1 MKVFTKKNVP
11 LFLILLFALVIRL
24 GLFILIH
31 PEHPERAY
39 SPDSFEYLKSASSIY
54 HTGKFNKDAS
64 PNAVPETMRTPGYPF
79 FMAVIYFF
87 AGEGNDT
94 ALLFIQIV
102 IGSIL
107 IPWFTYLLGY
117 RLLSHNVGLIAA
129 GLIAIDP
136 GHIVFSF
143 SVLTETVY
151 TALFMGAM
159 IFLVKFIQ
167 EKKNIV
173 SLVFCIVL
181 ISAATYIRPVSL
193 YLPMLI
199 FLGFLLITLIKY
211 WSWKDVAIYGI
222 VIVCSFTV
230 CIVPWQLR
238 NLAVAGANQFSTHVS
253 HELQI
258 RAARIYDEVHK
269 VGRKQ
274 ALLIIKKGV
283 LETTDPSKKMNERQI
298 EYSVNYI
305 LDHPWVTAKM
315 LTKGFYQCLVG
326 LGTFPLIQ
334 YLGLAEYPEDHVYSE
349 KKFLLDNFRSGN
361 YGLFI
366 FHAGMIAINVITIL
380 AFLCGLVLLGLLTIR
395 KKTTPEFSEQR
406 SRKIL
411 AVSVVLL
418 AVIFYFL
425 LVSSA
430 TDAYFRYRSPV
441 MPIMVVF
448 SAFSIDW
455 LVKRI
460 FKTKPTSSGKL
471 HIPIN
476 NV

>member
-1 MKVFTKKNVP
+1 MDLKVFTKKNVP
-11 LFLILLFALVIRL
+11 LFLILLIALVIRL

-39 SPDSFEYLKSASSIY
+39 SPDSFEYLNSALSIY
-54 HTGKFNKDAS
+54 HTGQFNQDAS
-64 PNAVPETMRTPGYPF
+64 PGSAPETKRTPGYPALIA
-79 FMAVIYFF
+79 AVYFF

-94 ALLFIQIV
+94 VFIIIQIL

-107 IPWFTYLLGY
+107 IPWFTYILGHQ
-117 RLLSHNVGLIAA
+117 LLSHRIGLIAA

-143 SVLTETVY
+143 SVLTETIY
-151 TALFMGAM
+151 TVILMGAM
-159 IFLVKFIQ
+159 IFLVKSVQ
-167 EKKNIV
+167 KRRDIV
-173 SLVFCIVL
+173 SLILCIVL
-181 ISAATYIRPVSL
+181 VSAATYIRPASL
-193 YLPMLI
+193 YLPMSI
-199 FLGFLLITLIKY
+199 FLGFLLITLMKY
-211 WSWKDVAIYGI
+211 LSWKQLAIYGI

-238 NLAVAGANQFSTHVS
+238 NIAVAGANQFSTHVS

-258 RAARIYDEVHK
+258 RAARIYDEIHK
-269 VGRKQ
+269 VGKKQ
-274 ALLIIKKGV
+274 SLMSIEKGV
-283 LETTDPSKKMNERQI
+283 LETTDTSKKMNERQI
-298 EYSVNYI
+298 EYAVNYI
-305 LDHPWVTAKM
+305 IAHPWVTTKM
-315 LTKGFYQCLVG
+315 LTKGFYQCIVG
-326 LGTFPLIQ
+326 LGTFPLLQ

-349 KKFLLDNFRSGN
+349 KKFLLNNFRSGN

-395 KKTTPEFSEQR
+395 KKTGTEFSAQR

-411 AVSVVLL
+411 AVSSILL

-448 SAFSIDW
+448 SAFFIDW
-455 LVKRI
+455 LVKKI

-471 HIPIN
+471 HVSN
-476 NV
+476 Q